1 MGSLNS
7 GCCIDI
13 TDGVANERVHARS
26 GVTKAGS
33 IVVERERAGNRV
45 VVTSGVA
52 RERFSSVGR
61 LSLPVV
67 FYPVQSHRWQC
78 FGCQSCCHREQTT
91 RWRC

>member
-1 MGSLNS
+1 MESLNS

-45 VVTSGVA
+45 VVTSGVD
-52 RERFSSVGR
+52 FSKS
-61 LSLPVV
+61 
-67 FYPVQSHRWQC
+67 
-78 FGCQSCCHREQTT
+78 
-91 RWRC
+91 